1 MPIVHTENGRFRFSV
16 YLAGQRFV
24 VERYAT
30 LDRTEDHPDGKV
42 VEFVVSDNSDE
53 SKMTIDEEDAEQ
65 LERCLVMFLSGQL
78 ANEDLEA
85 HLANVFDVVCPPPPM
100 TGTH

>member
-1 MPIVHTENGRFRFSV
+1 MPIVHTQNGRFRFSV

-42 VEFVVSDNSDE
+42 VEFVVSDNSDNSKTPGERDLSQTE
-53 SKMTIDEEDAEQ
+53 SDVHKMTHTRQHWAGTGCTMPQ
-65 LERCLVMFLSGQL
+65 LPFCTKLS
-78 ANEDLEA
+78 
-85 HLANVFDVVCPPPPM
+85 
-100 TGTH
+100 